1 MSNKNTIQVF
11 EYQTLKVGDDPKFT
25 AKHFNALEKY
35 GYKTKEKYYNV
46 GNNRIKF
53 NNYVGVIQ
61 VDNITIEVLPKA
73 DNEESGQS
81 SKLKWH
87 DALIHMLHECKL
99 IKLNSITNAQLKI
112 KSSSILDLFFDLFLT
127 ETELIY
133 KQGLRKQYR
142 KVEENIHSLKGK
154 LLFTNHIKKNAFH
167 KERFYVSHELFDPNN
182 KLNQILYKAIVI
194 LRDISNNSNFTTR
207 INHLLLNFENIE
219 EKNISASWFDNIR
232 FDRNTERYRQAITL
246 AKLIILRYAP
256 DLKGG
261 KENILA
267 IMFDMNLLY
276 ENYIY
281 RKLQH
286 FKNKTQTPITRIKE
300 QNSLPFWE
308 TNQLK
313 ADIVIEAGNKSIVI
327 DTKWKIMND
336 TSPSSADL
344 RQMFVY
350 NLHYDAQLSI
360 LLYPKTKH
368 STQNKK
374 AFRHSNYSEFY
385 CQLGFIELFDEKN
398 KLKKELGQHI
408 YNELIKNNLL

>member
-1 MSNKNTIQVF
+1 MSNKNIIQVF
-11 EYQTLKVGDDPKFT
+11 EYQTLKVGDDQKFT
-25 AKHFNALEKY
+25 AKHFNALGKY
-35 GYKTKEKYYNV
+35 GYKTKEKYYTV

-61 VDNITIEVLPKA
+61 VDNITIEILPKA

-112 KSSSILDLFFDLFLT
+112 KSASILDLFFDLFLT

-167 KERFYVSHELFDPNN
+167 KERFYVSRELFDPNN

-194 LRDISNNSNFTTR
+194 LRDISNNPNFTTR

-219 EKNISASWFDNIR
+219 DKNITSTWFDNII
-232 FDRNTERYRQAITL
+232 FDRNTDRYKQAITL

-261 KENILA
+261 RENVLA

-276 ENYIY
+276 ENYIF
-281 RKLQH
+281 RKLQK
-286 FKNKTQTPITRIKE
+286 FKNEKQTPITKIKE
-300 QNSLPFWE
+300 QNRLPFWE
-308 TNQLK
+308 SKGIK
-313 ADIVIEAGNKSIVI
+313 ADIVIEGNNKTIVI
-327 DTKWKIMND
+327 DTKWKVLKD
-336 TSPSSADL
+336 PAPSDADL
-344 RQMFVY
+344 KQMFVY
-350 NLHYDAQLSI
+350 NLHYEAHLSI
-360 LLYPKTKH
+360 LLYPKTIH
-368 STQNKK
+368 STQEKK
-374 AFRHSNYSEFY
+374 AFRHDNYNEKY
-385 CQLGFIELFDEKN
+385 CQLAFVDLFDKDD
-398 KLKKELGQHI
+398 KILGNLGSII
-408 YNELIKNNLL
+408 YDDLLKNNF

>member
-11 EYQTLKVGDDPKFT
+11 EYQTLKVGDDPRFT

-35 GYKTKEKYYNV
+35 GYKTKEKYYTV
-46 GNNRIKF
+46 GNNRIKL

-73 DNEESGQS
+73 DNEESDNC
-81 SKLKWH
+81 SKLKWR
-87 DALIHMLHECKL
+87 DALIDMLHECKL
-99 IKLNSITNAQLKI
+99 IKLNSIKHAQLKI
-112 KSSSILDLFFDLFLT
+112 KSASMLDLFFDLFLT

-142 KVEENIHSLKGK
+142 KVEANIHTLKGK

-182 KLNQILYKAIVI
+182 KLNQIIYKAIVI
-194 LRDISNNSNFTTR
+194 LRNISNNPNFTTR

-219 EKNISASWFDNIR
+219 EKNITASWFDNIR
-232 FDRNTERYRQAITL
+232 FDRNTERYKQAIIL

-256 DLKGG
+256 DLKRG
-261 KENILA
+261 KENILS

-281 RKLQH
+281 RKLQQ
-286 FKNKTQTPITRIKE
+286 FKNKTQTPIIRIRE
-300 QNSLPFWE
+300 QNNLPFWE
-308 TNQLK
+308 SSQVK
-313 ADIVIEAGNKSIVI
+313 ADIVIEASNKSIVI
-327 DTKWKIMND
+327 DTKWKIMNE

-350 NLHYDAQLSI
+350 NLHYDAHLSI

-368 STQNKK
+368 STQDMK
-374 AFRHSNYSEFY
+374 AFRHSNYSEIY
-385 CQLGFIELFDEKN
+385 CQLGFIELFDDNNKLNKNLGKNIYTELLEKN
-398 KLKKELGQHI
+398 L
-408 YNELIKNNLL
+408 

>member
-11 EYQTLKVGDDPKFT
+11 EYQTLKVGDDSRFT

-35 GYKTKEKYYNV
+35 GYKTKEKYYSV

-73 DNEESGQS
+73 DNLVSNQL
-81 SKLKWH
+81 SKDKWH
-87 DALIHMLHECKL
+87 NALIHILHECRL
-99 IKLNSITNAQLKI
+99 IKLNTINNANLKI
-112 KSSSILDLFFDLFLT
+112 KSASILDLFFDLFLT

-142 KVEENIHSLKGK
+142 KIEENIHSFKGK

-194 LRDISNNSNFTTR
+194 LRDISNNPNFTTR

-219 EKNISASWFDNIR
+219 EKNISASWFVNIR

-246 AKLIILRYAP
+246 AELIILRYAP

-281 RKLQH
+281 RKLQK

-300 QNSLPFWE
+300 QNNLPFWE
-308 TNQLK
+308 SNQVK

-336 TSPSSADL
+336 TSPSSVDL
-344 RQMFVY
+344 KQMFVY
-350 NLHYDAQLSI
+350 NLHYEAHLSI
-360 LLYPKTKH
+360 LLYPKTIH
-368 STQNKK
+368 STQEKK
-374 AFRHSNYSEFY
+374 AFRHDNFKEKY
-385 CQLGFIELFDEKN
+385 CQLAFVDLFDQKDELEKN
-398 KLKKELGQHI
+398 LGSIIYHEL
-408 YNELIKNNLL
+408 LINNL

>member
-1 MSNKNTIQVF
+1 MSNKNVIQVF
-11 EYQTLKVGDDPKFT
+11 EFQALKVGDDSRFT
-25 AKHFNALEKY
+25 TKHFNALEKY
-35 GYKTKEKYYNV
+35 GYKTKEKYYTV

-73 DNEESGQS
+73 DNEENNQS
-81 SKLKWH
+81 TKSKWH
-87 DALIHMLHECKL
+87 DALIEMLHECKL
-99 IKLNSITNAQLKI
+99 IKLNAITQAQLKI
-112 KSSSILDLFFDLFLT
+112 KTATILDLFFDLFLF

-142 KVEENIHSLKGK
+142 RVEENSHSIKGK

-167 KERFYVSHELFDPNN
+167 KERFYVSHQIFDPNN
-182 KLNQILYKAIVI
+182 TLNQILYKAINI
-194 LRDISNNSNFTTR
+194 LKEISINPNFITR

-219 EKNISASWFDNIR
+219 EKNITASWFEKIH
-232 FDRNTERYRQAITL
+232 FDRNTERYKQAITL

-281 RKLQH
+281 RKLQQ
-286 FKNKTQTPITRIKE
+286 FKNETLTPITKIKE
-300 QNSLPFWE
+300 QKSLPFWE
-308 TNQLK
+308 SNHVK

-327 DTKWKIMND
+327 DTKWKVMNEV
-336 TSPSSADL
+336 SPSAADL
-344 RQMFVY
+344 KQMFVY
-350 NLHYDAQLSI
+350 NLHYHADLSI
-360 LLYPKTKH
+360 LLYPKTIH
-368 STQNKK
+368 STQDKK
-374 AFRHSNYSEFY
+374 AFRHNNYNDLF
-385 CQLGFIELFDEKN
+385 CQLGFIDLFDETGKLNKN
-398 KLKKELGQHI
+398 LGSTIYHEL
-408 YNELIKNNLL
+408 LKNNL

>member
-1 MSNKNTIQVF
+1 MNNKNTIQVF
-11 EYQTLKVGDDPKFT
+11 EYQTLKVGDDSRFT

-35 GYKTKEKYYNV
+35 GYKTKEKYYTI

-73 DNEESGQS
+73 DNEEIGQS
-81 SKLKWH
+81 SKSKWH
-87 DALIHMLHECKL
+87 DALIDMLHECKL
-99 IKLNSITNAQLKI
+99 IKLNSITNAHLKI
-112 KSSSILDLFFDLFLT
+112 KSASILDLFFDLFLT

-154 LLFTNHIKKNAFH
+154 ILFTNHIKRNAFH

-194 LRDISNNSNFTTR
+194 LRNISNNPNFTTR

-246 AKLIILRYAP
+246 AKLIILRYSP
-256 DLKGG
+256 DLRGG

-267 IMFDMNLLY
+267 IMFDMNMLY

-281 RKLQH
+281 RKLQK
-286 FKNKTQTPITRIKE
+286 FKNENTTPITRIKE

-308 TNQLK
+308 SNQVK

-327 DTKWKIMND
+327 DTKWKVMNEV
-336 TSPSSADL
+336 SPSAADL
-344 RQMFVY
+344 KQMFVY
-350 NLHYDAQLSI
+350 NLHYHTDLSI
-360 LLYPKTKH
+360 LLYPKTIH
-368 STQNKK
+368 PTQDKK
-374 AFRHSNYSEFY
+374 AFRHSNYNDIF
-385 CQLGFIELFDEKN
+385 CQLSFIDLFDDTGKLNKN
-398 KLKKELGQHI
+398 LGSTIYHEL
-408 YNELIKNNLL
+408 LKNNL